1 MNAVND
7 GQVDVLWTEAQP
19 LCRAAA
25 AVLAADLDFAQHAL
39 ERGASLRAAGSPP
52 VTDAQ
57 RVIHW
62 LSNVTRESAGDTA
75 SLQTQDIAVA
85 CGHIAAGITEIM
97 GKAELGNS
105 RVMQCAQDLARL
117 ENVLQAATRR

>member
-1 MNAVND
+1 MNAETD
-7 GQVDVLWTEAQP
+7 TPSHELWAEVQN
-19 LCRAAA
+19 LSRAAA
-25 AVLAADLDFAQHAL
+25 AVLVADLDFAQHAL

-62 LSNVTRESAGDTA
+62 LSNVTHESAGDTA

-85 CGHIAAGITEIM
+85 CGHIAEGITEIM

-117 ENVLQAATRR
+117 DNVLRATTPR

>member
-1 MNAVND
+1 MNAETD
-7 GQVDVLWTEAQP
+7 TPSHELWAEVQN
-19 LCRAAA
+19 LCRATA
-25 AVLAADLDFAQHAL
+25 AVLVADVDFAQHAL
-39 ERGASLRAAGSPP
+39 ERGAALRAEGPP
-52 VTDAQ
+52 PATDAQ
-57 RVIHW
+57 RVIRW
-62 LSNVTRESAGDTA
+62 LSDVTRASAGDAA

-117 ENVLQAATRR
+117 DNVLRATTPR